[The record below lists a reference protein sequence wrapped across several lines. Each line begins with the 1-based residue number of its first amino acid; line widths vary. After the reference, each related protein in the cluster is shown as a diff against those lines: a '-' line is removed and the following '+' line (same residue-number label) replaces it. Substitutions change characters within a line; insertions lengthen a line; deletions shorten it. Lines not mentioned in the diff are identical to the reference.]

1 MTSTAIS
8 SAPPRRKTGQLTAN
22 PLFQQDAH
30 SIIRRRAKAAG
41 IETRIGNHTFRE
53 TGITAYLKPPLSKGR
68 LSHNVLYGIADAPR
82 TLNDLPLS
90 AVRAG
95 AKSPVWKSEG
105 KIVII
110 RDKPNETAKR

>member
-53 TGITAYLKPPLSKGR
+53 TGITAYLKPPSPKGDYPITSFMGLQMR
-68 LSHNVLYGIADAPR
+68 LEPSTTCRLAQSGQAQKAPC
-82 TLNDLPLS
+82 
-90 AVRAG
+90 G
-95 AKSPVWKSEG
+95 SPKE
-105 KIVII
+105 K
-110 RDKPNETAKR
+110 